1 MVVADGRV
9 VCKIVFCEYAVHGSP
24 EGRALLGGCLVRRMW
39 LGGSSIAEGDVGGR
53 RPRWMLHEPEGAL
66 LR

>member
-1 MVVADGRV
+1 
-9 VCKIVFCEYAVHGSP
+9 
-24 EGRALLGGCLVRRMW
+24 MW